1 MTQFS
6 YHADVTRDPPPPPP
20 LPIPRSPLQTFLL
33 IFTTAILQCIVDQSN
48 LYASQCMGERFDTW
62 QPVTMHRRTES
73 VHGFHDSDGCC
84 EAVPPPSPPPHLHSS
99 SVSLCHSGLSCMW
112 RSLPPL
118 SPQYKHLNSCTGY
131 LIDCLLLQGSR
142 R

>member
-6 YHADVTRDPPPPPP
+6 YHADVTRDPPPPPPPP

-62 QPVTMHRRTES
+62 QPVTIEELKAYM
-73 VHGFHDSDGCC
+73 GFMILMG
-84 EAVPPPSPPPHLHSS
+84 VVKRPPPPHLHSS

-142 R
+142 